1 MPPITVLSHGAQNPM
16 TAAKVEYIDFLPDY
30 PASDPNGYAY
40 IINTVNSTSLTAS
53 AKQTADGTKSNSKK
67 EGNWNYHG

>member
-1 MPPITVLSHGAQNPM
+1 MQMPPVTVLSHGARNPM

-40 IINTVNSTSLTAS
+40 IINTRALHPDFVGKALTSVR
-53 AKQTADGTKSNSKK
+53 
-67 EGNWNYHG
+67 